1 MSRRWILG
9 GTTEGRLLAEFCGAR
24 GIEAI
29 VSVAT
34 EYGGELVEPSD
45 SVRVVTGRMDG
56 EQMVSFIEENGI
68 DEIIDATHPY
78 AAEVTEN
85 ARGACERTGI
95 SYIRCV
101 RTGVE
106 AGRLPLPDGG
116 QKYRPPGV
124 GQTDGQS
131 GAPADTHGRR
141 AACNDAKVVSRTDAP
156 VIYVESPA
164 EAVSYLT
171 GTEGPVL
178 LLTGSKTIGEYTK
191 IPDFEKRLYARILPE
206 EHQLAKCRSLGLAAS
221 HLICMQGP
229 FSCEMNAATIRQ
241 TGAKYLVTKESGAA
255 GGFLEKLEAAALCG
269 VTAVVI
275 GRAAK
280 EEGLSLEEVKR
291 HLSPERPPV
300 CLVGIGMGGEETLTV
315 EARRAIRGC
324 GLLVGAERMVRSV
337 AHLAPGAEQKI
348 CYLPDDIVAAV
359 KASEGNGQA
368 AVLFSGDTGF
378 YSGAARAA
386 EALRAAGYSVRVFPG
401 ISSLSCLAA
410 KIQVPWEDAVSV
422 SLHGRE
428 ADPAEPFLGGHKKVF
443 YLLDKDHRAGKVLG
457 TLAERGF
464 GKFQAAVG
472 ERLSGPEEKITVGAV
487 RELAGREFDPLAVLF
502 VFDRRDQA

>member
-1 MSRRWILG
+1 M
-9 GTTEGRLLAEFCGAR
+9 
-24 GIEAI
+24 
-29 VSVAT
+29 
-34 EYGGELVEPSD
+34 
-45 SVRVVTGRMDG
+45 
-56 EQMVSFIEENGI
+56 
-68 DEIIDATHPY
+68 H
-78 AAEVTEN
+78 
-85 ARGACERTGI
+85 
-95 SYIRCV
+95 
-101 RTGVE
+101 
-106 AGRLPLPDGG
+106 
-116 QKYRPPGV
+116 
-124 GQTDGQS
+124 
-131 GAPADTHGRR
+131 
-141 AACNDAKVVSRTDAP
+141 
-156 VIYVESPA
+156 
-164 EAVSYLT
+164 
-171 GTEGPVL
+171 
-178 LLTGSKTIGEYTK
+178 
-191 IPDFEKRLYARILPE
+191 
-206 EHQLAKCRSLGLAAS
+206 
-221 HLICMQGP
+221 
-229 FSCEMNAATIRQ
+229 
-241 TGAKYLVTKESGAA
+241 
-255 GGFLEKLEAAALCG
+255 FLEKLEAAALCG

-324 GLLVGAERMVRSV
+324 GLLIGAERMVRSV
-337 AHLAPGAEQKI
+337 AHLSPGAEQKI

-359 KASEGNGQA
+359 KASEGNGPA

-410 KIQVPWEDAVSV
+410 KVQVPWEDAVSV

-443 YLLDKDHRAGKVLG
+443 YLLDKNHRAGKVLG
-457 TLAERGF
+457 ALAERGF

>member
-1 MSRRWILG
+1 M
-9 GTTEGRLLAEFCGAR
+9 
-24 GIEAI
+24 
-29 VSVAT
+29 
-34 EYGGELVEPSD
+34 
-45 SVRVVTGRMDG
+45 
-56 EQMVSFIEENGI
+56 
-68 DEIIDATHPY
+68 
-78 AAEVTEN
+78 
-85 ARGACERTGI
+85 
-95 SYIRCV
+95 
-101 RTGVE
+101 E
-106 AGRLPLPDGG
+106 AGRLPLPDSG
-116 QKYRPPGV
+116 QKYRRGV

-156 VIYVESPA
+156 VIYVESSA

-255 GGFLEKLEAAALCG
+255 GGFWRSWRRRLSAASRRWSSA
-269 VTAVVI
+269 
-275 GRAAK
+275 GRAK

-324 GLLVGAERMVRSV
+324 GLLIGAERMVRSV
-337 AHLAPGAEQKI
+337 AHLSPGAEQKI

-359 KASEGNGQA
+359 KASEGNGPA

-410 KIQVPWEDAVSV
+410 KVQVPWEDAVSV

-428 ADPAEPFLGGHKKVF
+428 ADPAERFWADIRKCF
-443 YLLDKDHRAGKVLG
+443 
-457 TLAERGF
+457 TF
-464 GKFQAAVG
+464 
-472 ERLSGPEEKITVGAV
+472 
-487 RELAGREFDPLAVLF
+487 
-502 VFDRRDQA
+502 

>member
-131 GAPADTHGRR
+131 GAPADTHG
-141 AACNDAKVVSRTDAP
+141 P
-156 VIYVESPA
+156 
-164 EAVSYLT
+164 VSYTHLD
-171 GTEGPVL
+171 V
-178 LLTGSKTIGEYTK
+178 Y
-191 IPDFEKRLYARILPE
+191 KRQVR
-206 EHQLAKCRSLGLAAS
+206 RGD
-221 HLICMQGP
+221 
-229 FSCEMNAATIRQ
+229 
-241 TGAKYLVTKESGAA
+241 
-255 GGFLEKLEAAALCG
+255 
-269 VTAVVI
+269 
-275 GRAAK
+275 
-280 EEGLSLEEVKR
+280 
-291 HLSPERPPV
+291 
-300 CLVGIGMGGEETLTV
+300 ET
-315 EARRAIRGC
+315 
-324 GLLVGAERMVRSV
+324 
-337 AHLAPGAEQKI
+337 
-348 CYLPDDIVAAV
+348 
-359 KASEGNGQA
+359 
-368 AVLFSGDTGF
+368 
-378 YSGAARAA
+378 
-386 EALRAAGYSVRVFPG
+386 
-401 ISSLSCLAA
+401 
-410 KIQVPWEDAVSV
+410 
-422 SLHGRE
+422 
-428 ADPAEPFLGGHKKVF
+428 
-443 YLLDKDHRAGKVLG
+443 
-457 TLAERGF
+457 
-464 GKFQAAVG
+464 
-472 ERLSGPEEKITVGAV
+472 
-487 RELAGREFDPLAVLF
+487 
-502 VFDRRDQA
+502 